1 MYYIIECDTNM
12 TVKARFSLCRG
23 VGTYGYIHGYLIDW
37 TPPIFGRYINP
48 VPINW
53 KGRLGFLPINIF
65 DIPMPLPC
73 IQYSVWPKPGFG
85 IGNQNRGLISVSEPK
100 YFFFWNRNFFFQH
113 FLICLKINPYLQRSS
128 KNISNL
134 AANLVF
140 GDLLWRKKYPTLKE
154 NYFNIGN

>member
-23 VGTYGYIHGYLIDW
+23 AGTYGYIHGYLIDW

-48 VPINW
+48 IPINW

-85 IGNQNRGLISVSEPK
+85 IGNQNRGLISVSEP
-100 YFFFWNRNFFFQH
+100 NFFF
-113 FLICLKINPYLQRSS
+113 FLKPKLFFSIFILKVQFFFIFPTSWGDTSFYKLENKPRSS
-128 KNISNL
+128 KI
-134 AANLVF
+134 
-140 GDLLWRKKYPTLKE
+140 
-154 NYFNIGN
+154 I